1 VKIRFGRFSIALGEA
16 FELAK
21 EVEVSVTINGR
32 QFKRR
37 VPARML
43 LVDFLRDELGLTGTH
58 IGCDT
63 GHCGA
68 CTVILDGITVKSCLL
83 LAAQANGSELLT
95 VEGLTSEGKLHRLQQ
110 AFLDQQ
116 ALQCGYC
123 TPGML
128 LSSLF
133 LLRRNPSPSEDEIRK
148 AIDGNLC
155 RCTGYLSI
163 LKAVRAATI
172 QSRSASS
179 GIQ

>member
-1 VKIRFGRFSIALGEA
+1 MGKD
-16 FELAK
+16 
-21 EVEVSVTINGR
+21 VEVNVTVNGQQYR
-32 QFKRR
+32 RR
-37 VPARML
+37 VQSRML

-68 CTVILDGITVKSCLL
+68 CTVMMDGVTVKSCLL
-83 LAAQANGSELLT
+83 LAGQANNSELLT
-95 VEGLTSEGKLHRLQQ
+95 IEGVSAGGKLHPLQQ

-123 TPGML
+123 TPGMI

-133 LLRRNPSPSEDEIRK
+133 LLNRNPNPSEDEIRK

-155 RCTGYLSI
+155 RCTGYLGI
-163 LKAVRAATI
+163 LKAVKSVIPTLKKGAE
-172 QSRSASS
+172 
-179 GIQ
+179 